1 MKDSIKISLIALIA
15 IFGIYAMPNGNTKK
29 TIDTAK
35 SLVKWEGKKVVYGHN
50 GTVSIKEG
58 SLLISKGKINGGSF
72 VIDMTSLKCTDIE
85 DQAKNANLIGHLKD
99 ADFFDVAKYPTSKLV
114 IKKIGE
120 LKDGVQT
127 ITADLTIKDKT
138 NPITFS
144 TAVKTVGGKVMAG
157 AKFSIDRTKY
167 DIRYGSDSFFDN
179 LGDKAIKNEIN
190 FEVSLVSN

>member
-1 MKDSIKISLIALIA
+1 MKNTIKLGLLVLVA
-15 IFGIYAMPNGNTKK
+15 IIGIQAMPNGNTKK
-29 TIDTAK
+29 IIDPSK
-35 SLVKWEGKKVVYGHN
+35 SLIKWEGKKVVYGHN

-144 TAVKTVGGKVMAG
+144 TSVKTVGGKVMAG

>member
-1 MKDSIKISLIALIA
+1 MKNTIKLGLLVLVA
-15 IFGIYAMPNGNTKK
+15 IIGIQAMPNGNTKK
-29 TIDTAK
+29 IIDPSK
-35 SLVKWEGKKVVYGHN
+35 SLIKWEGKKVVYGHN

>member
-1 MKDSIKISLIALIA
+1 MKNTIKLGLLVLVA
-15 IFGIYAMPNGNTKK
+15 IIGIQAMPNGNTKK
-29 TIDTAK
+29 IIDPSK
-35 SLVKWEGKKVVYGHN
+35 SLIKWEGKKVVYGHN

-144 TAVKTVGGKVMAG
+144 TSVKTVGGKVMAG
-157 AKFSIDRTKY
+157 AKFSID
-167 DIRYGSDSFFDN
+167 RYGSDSFFDN

-190 FEVSLVSN
+190 FEVSLVSK

>member
-1 MKDSIKISLIALIA
+1 MKNTIKLGLLVLVA
-15 IFGIYAMPNGNTKK
+15 IIGIQAMPNGNTKK
-29 TIDTAK
+29 IIDPSK
-35 SLVKWEGKKVVYGHN
+35 SLIKWEGKKVVYGHN

-144 TAVKTVGGKVMAG
+144 TSVKTVGGKVMAG

-179 LGDKAIKNEIN
+179 
-190 FEVSLVSN
+190 

>member
-1 MKDSIKISLIALIA
+1 MKNTIKLGLLVLVA
-15 IFGIYAMPNGNTKK
+15 IIGIQAMPNGNTKK
-29 TIDTAK
+29 IIDPSK
-35 SLVKWEGKKVVYGHN
+35 SLIKWEGKKVVYGHN

-144 TAVKTVGGKVMAG
+144 TSVKTVGGKVMAG

-190 FEVSLVSN
+190 FEVSLVSK

>member
-1 MKDSIKISLIALIA
+1 MKNIIKICLIALVA
-15 IFGIYAMPNGNTKK
+15 MVGIYAMPNGNTKK

-35 SLVKWEGKKVVYGHN
+35 SLIKWEGKKVVYGHN

-190 FEVSLVSN
+190 FEVSLVSK

>member
-1 MKDSIKISLIALIA
+1 MKNRIKISLIALIA

-99 ADFFDVAKYPTSKLV
+99 ADFFDVAKYPTSK
-114 IKKIGE
+114 
-120 LKDGVQT
+120 
-127 ITADLTIKDKT
+127 
-138 NPITFS
+138 
-144 TAVKTVGGKVMAG
+144 
-157 AKFSIDRTKY
+157 
-167 DIRYGSDSFFDN
+167 
-179 LGDKAIKNEIN
+179 
-190 FEVSLVSN
+190 

>member
-1 MKDSIKISLIALIA
+1 MKNTIKLGLLVLVA
-15 IFGIYAMPNGNTKK
+15 IIGIQAMPNGNTKK
-29 TIDTAK
+29 IIDPSK
-35 SLVKWEGKKVVYGHN
+35 CLIKWEGKKVVYGHN

-144 TAVKTVGGKVMAG
+144 TSVKTVGGKVMAG